1 MRASRRLLLG
11 LSLCGATP
19 LVAGADDGP
28 RRLTI
33 HWSDPEAQFPFSLSE
48 LAAEAGALFA
58 PLGIALEWTSA
69 EVARAAREDVQV
81 ILLAEDRSKGRMGT
95 RAMACVQMGAR
106 SGPTA
111 WILVPRVRAL
121 LGLPPRRLSGEGPM
135 LGRALAR
142 VMAHELVHLLAPSV
156 PHARRG
162 LMNESLGRDFLVRRA
177 TPVIDAGLAR
187 AVRTALA
194 DDSR

>member
-1 MRASRRLLLG
+1 MRASRPILLG

-19 LVAGADDGP
+19 LVAGADDGL

-48 LAAEAGALFA
+48 LASEAGALFA

-69 EVARAAREDVQV
+69 EITRATRDDVQV
-81 ILLAEDRSKGRMGT
+81 ILLAEDRAKGKVGT

-156 PHARRG
+156 PHA
-162 LMNESLGRDFLVRRA
+162 
-177 TPVIDAGLAR
+177 
-187 AVRTALA
+187 
-194 DDSR
+194 